1 MYSGFQFYVCIL
13 SSRRTMSIAQDLI
26 SQIINTKD
34 TCTRRRRKTFSKSR
48 ARFWLLLISS
58 SQSNLAIY
66 RSQWY
71 ISLMLICLG
80 SWSKF
85 AGYKWV
91 NISLATK
98 HISQSQGVS
107 GMTRDGCIV
116 LQRVG
121 KGYSLGDHLVT
132 MGPIVELGDRGADS
146 VDNISII
153 TRVICPSLGRHDA
166 ASSKHDTDTESLLHA
181 WMSSLVYLFIFK
193 NFI

>member
-91 NISLATK
+91 NISLPTK
-98 HISQSQGVS
+98 HISQSEGVS
-107 GMTRDGCIV
+107 GMARDGCISPESAGTGDNM
-116 LQRVG
+116 R
-121 KGYSLGDHLVT
+121 DHLIV
-132 MGPIVELGDRGADS
+132 GPGDAGRQCWQYLCYHPS
-146 VDNISII
+146 HLPISRQTRPCII
-153 TRVICPSLGRHDA
+153 QTWHRYGGS
-166 ASSKHDTDTESLLHA
+166 TA
-181 WMSSLVYLFIFK
+181 WMSSPVYLFIFE
-193 NFI
+193 NFII